1 MQASDLLPKEAIDE
15 FKEIYKKKFGKELD
29 DKEGSFRANNLFNLY
44 VSVYGSNKKVNR
56 KS

>member
-1 MQASDLLPKEAIDE
+1 MQTSNLLPKEAIDE

-44 VSVYGSNKKVNR
+44 LAIYGKRLTQNS
-56 KS
+56 